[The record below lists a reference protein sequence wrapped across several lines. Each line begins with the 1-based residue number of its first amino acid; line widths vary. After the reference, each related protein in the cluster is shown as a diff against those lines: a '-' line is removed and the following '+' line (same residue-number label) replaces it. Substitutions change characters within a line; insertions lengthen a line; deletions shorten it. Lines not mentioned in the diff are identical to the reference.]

1 MSEETKKHDSTTLF
15 GMYTLHAELAE
26 QASSSRENLIKLYS
40 GMVTFIVAA
49 SVLLH
54 RVAAGSDTV

>member
-26 QASSSRENLIKLYS
+26 QAS
-40 GMVTFIVAA
+40 
-49 SVLLH
+49 LH
-54 RVAAGSDTV
+54 GRI